1 MPDGES
7 GPPAPRRPAV
17 AENQPQTFRKPKNRM
32 SELLE
37 IGDYAARACAFIT
50 AAAAHSLFP
59 DTDAFNA
66 LARELFALQFRL
78 NAPYRRFCQA
88 RGADPESLT
97 DWTQL
102 PAIHTAAFKCDEL
115 TLLSPGARATFF
127 QSSGTTAQRSRHFHH
142 AITLGL
148 YETSLLAWFGQCMP
162 GLEKTATQGRWIS
175 LTPTPAQAPYSSLA
189 HMLGKVVE
197 RWGGEAAVWTGY
209 PDSQGGWCVDLE
221 ATTKALAKASSEG
234 QPVTLLGTAF
244 SFVHLLDYAT
254 ERRLAWPLPSGSVVM
269 ESGGYKGRSRVLPKA
284 QLHAEISHRLGL
296 PRERIVCEYG
306 MCELS
311 SQAYDCAP
319 GPATPPAGNAS
330 AERAFHFPP
339 WARVRLVSP
348 EHGGPAAVGET
359 GLIQIID
366 LANLSSVV
374 ALQTEDLG
382 VREPSG
388 FRLLG
393 RAIEAEARGCSLM
406 AV

>member
-1 MPDGES
+1 M
-7 GPPAPRRPAV
+7 

-37 IGDYAARACAFIT
+37 IGEYAARARAFIT
-50 AAAAHSLFP
+50 AAVAHPLP
-59 DTDAFNA
+59 TDTDAFNS

-88 RGADPESLT
+88 RGVTPESVS

-102 PAIHTAAFKCDEL
+102 PAIHTAAFKYDEL
-115 TLLSPGARATFF
+115 TLIPPGARATYF

-142 AITLGL
+142 AITQEL
-148 YETSLLAWFGQCMP
+148 YENSLLAWFGQCMP
-162 GLEKTATQGRWIS
+162 GLEKTAIQRRWIS
-175 LTPTPAQAPYSSLA
+175 LTPTPTQAPHSSLA

-197 RWGGEAAVWTGY
+197 RWGGEAAAWTGY
-209 PDSQGGWCVDLE
+209 SDSQGGWCVDLE
-221 ATTKALAKASSEG
+221 ATAKALANACSDSR
-234 QPVTLLGTAF
+234 PVTLLGTAF
-244 SFVHLLDYAT
+244 SYVHLLDYAT
-254 ERRLAWPLPSGSVVM
+254 ERRLAWQLPSGSVAM
-269 ESGGYKGRSRVLPKA
+269 ETGGYKGRSRVLPKA
-284 QLHAEISHRLGL
+284 QLHAEISQRLGL

-319 GPATPPAGNAS
+319 DMDSLALRGL
-330 AERAFHFPP
+330 AERAFHLPP
-339 WARVRLVSP
+339 WARARLISP
-348 EHGGPAAVGET
+348 EHGGPVGVGET

-374 ALQTEDLG
+374 AVQTEDLG
-382 VREPSG
+382 VRELSG